1 MINLSIKLNLEEEY
15 NKSKRKSDGVI
26 KVETNKI
33 QEKKENVK
41 FDPIKNE

>member
-15 NKSKRKSDGVI
+15 NKSKRKQDGVI

-33 QEKKENVK
+33 QEKKE
-41 FDPIKNE
+41 